1 MIAGEP
7 GAAADRVEPEI
18 RSAAA
23 LRYRDGMS
31 APVVVAKGRGLVAE
45 EIVRRARESGV
56 AVHVSQN
63 LAAML
68 MQVEIDRSI
77 PPQLFQ
83 AVAQLL
89 AWLYRLEERAS
100 QAAPRPALPHPES
113 VRTGAPLS

>member
-7 GAAADRVEPEI
+7 NAAGDRVEPEI

-23 LRYRDGMS
+23 LRYREGMT
-31 APVVVAKGRGLVAE
+31 APIVVAKGRGLVAE

-68 MQVEIDRSI
+68 MQVELDRAI

-89 AWLYRLEERAS
+89 AWLYRLEDRAARDAA
-100 QAAPRPALPHPES
+100 QAPNPTDRPRPVPLPS
-113 VRTGAPLS
+113 

>member
-1 MIAGEP
+1 MIAADP
-7 GAAADRVEPEI
+7 AAAGDRVEPEI

-23 LRYRDGMS
+23 LRYREGMT

-45 EIVRRARESGV
+45 EIVRRARDSGV
-56 AVHVSQN
+56 AIHVSQN

-68 MQVEIDRSI
+68 MQVEVDRAI

-89 AWLYRLEERAS
+89 AWLYRLEDRAS
-100 QAAPRPALPHPES
+100 RAAQPPALPPIDRPHA
-113 VRTGAPLS
+113 APLS